1 MASVRVYDLPT
12 RVFHWLFAGLFI
24 TAFSIANLV
33 DDESLRFPLHMLAGL
48 GLVFVVLLRL
58 LWSAVGTRHA
68 RLSDLALAPR
78 QLLGYLKGV
87 LSGGGRGEPGHGWA
101 GHNPASSWAAVAM
114 VLLALSLGATGLM
127 MATGNERVED
137 VHELLANGF
146 LVVVLLHLAGL
157 AIHALRHRD
166 RLPAAMVTGS
176 KQGLPADEAPVAAR
190 PVAAFAMLAL
200 VGLFGGYLW
209 QHYDAQARTL
219 DLAGVTL
226 QLGEGEEGEE
236 HEGRRG
242 DMLAT
247 HGDRDEDE
255 DD

>member
-58 LWSAVGTRHA
+58 LWSAVGTHHA

-87 LSGGGRGEPGHGWA
+87 LSGGGRLWA

-114 VLLALSLGATGLM
+114 VLLALSLGVTGLM
-127 MATGNERVED
+127 MATGNESVEA

-146 LVVVLLHLAGL
+146 LAVVLLHLAGL

-166 RLPAAMVTGS
+166 RLPAAMVTGG

-190 PVAAFAMLAL
+190 SVAAVAMLAFA
-200 VGLFGGYLW
+200 GLFGTYLW

-219 DLAGVTL
+219 GLAGYTL
-226 QLGEGEEGEE
+226 QLGEGEE
-236 HEGRRG
+236 HEGRGG

-247 HGDRDEDE
+247 HGGRDGRREDEDE
-255 DD
+255 HD